1 MSAILV
7 TREISGSCLS
17 AEIAVDA
24 LVIAVEGAGYIL
36 GIFVGYISHIEENV
50 KSALFEC
57 NGFFHCVAKIS
68 ILFTIPSMSDTSTSL
83 SPILPTEGLHVVHLF
98 YRVEQE
104 AWQYLESADRRKRRD
119 QLAKLVREMQGLPG
133 TQLLPY
139 SVVSPKADLGF
150 MLLTPD
156 LQVADRCSKLLGE
169 ALGAGMLTPVF
180 SWLSMTERSE
190 YTTSEEEYSIEL
202 KQEGVEPGTPEF
214 TNKIAEFHD
223 RMEKYM
229 RRRVFPELPEAQE
242 WPVFCFYPMSK
253 RRQHQLNW
261 YALSFEDRKRLMGG
275 HAKIGRTYSGRVLQ
289 LITGSTGLDDME
301 WGVTLFAKTTSE
313 IKAIVYEMRFDV
325 VSSHYAEFGEFFI
338 GIRMDIP
345 DLCNRL
351 NL

>member
-1 MSAILV
+1 MPLPAANAGRLVGQGEEGCQNPCPDQINIMSESTTGLPAILP
-7 TREISGSCLS
+7 
-17 AEIAVDA
+17 A
-24 LVIAVEGAGYIL
+24 
-36 GIFVGYISHIEENV
+36 
-50 KSALFEC
+50 
-57 NGFFHCVAKIS
+57 
-68 ILFTIPSMSDTSTSL
+68 
-83 SPILPTEGLHVVHLF
+83 EGLHVVHLF

-104 AWQYLESADRRKRRD
+104 PWQYLEPAERRKRRD
-119 QLAKLVREMQGLPG
+119 HLEKLVKQIQSQHD

-156 LQVADRCSKLLGE
+156 LQVADRSSKMLGE
-169 ALGAGMLTPVF
+169 ALGAGILTPVF

-190 YTTSEEEYSIEL
+190 YTTSEAEYSAEL
-202 KQEGVEPGTPEF
+202 KAEGIDPMAPEF
-214 TNKIAEFHD
+214 ATKIAEFHD

-229 RRRVFPELPEAQE
+229 RRRVYPELPDAQE

-253 RRQHQLNW
+253 RRMHQLNW
-261 YALSFEDRKRLMGG
+261 YALPFEDRKRLMGG
-275 HAKIGRTYSGRVLQ
+275 HAKIGRTYAGRVLQ

-301 WGVTLFAKTTSE
+301 WGVTLFAKTTTE

-338 GIRMDIP
+338 GIRMGIT